1 MSIAV
6 SILSF
11 PSILSVFTL
20 GLSLSGLG
28 AGSGLGTG
36 SDSGAVTLNVYEIR
50 FGLLTSAAA
59 SLPSSFCLA
68 AK

>member
-28 AGSGLGTG
+28 LTG

-50 FGLLTSAAA
+50 FGLSLGAA
-59 SLPSSFCLA
+59 SSSPA
-68 AK
+68 GS